1 MCLKLSF
8 KESLQLKMKHKK
20 YSLGNSEDVI
30 STFVHAIN
38 KQKKPPHIT
47 VQWYFL
53 LCLCAL
59 ELKLGLSL
67 SCNFRV
73 HGGFQVQ
80 DSRGHC

>member
-38 KQKKPPHIT
+38 KQKKTPTHNSA
-47 VQWYFL
+47 VVLFAVFV
-53 LCLCAL
+53 C
-59 ELKLGLSL
+59 S
-67 SCNFRV
+67 
-73 HGGFQVQ
+73 
-80 DSRGHC
+80 